1 MRHIIFSI
9 LLTLVLHPT
18 FEALATPQPIEA
30 TKLYNPSRWE
40 DGTIDLTSAGTSN
53 IPTSLTVL
61 QNNSTFVGEVGNSGN
76 HVSIL
81 YYNDLVTSP
90 TTPKVVCI
98 FRGGA
103 DQSRPYS
110 TVFMKSSN
118 PTCNIAANIAQR
130 NKGLV
135 YKNPKCY
142 TGDKVPAAG
151 VSLPAY
157 YNANPGNYPITTPVP
172 LAAGSK
178 NIRMKLDHGDSTSC
192 NTPATCCGDIVSVLA
207 KTTIAAQLDIQSNPP
222 PGPTPVV
229 VQDLTYTAKA
239 SAPSGLKIQYVT
251 GRTIQTIY
259 DQANILIRVS
269 FPAGTTAT
277 SINNSINSTPE
288 SSTLVTSTISG
299 NPNNPQTAPAGP
311 FTLKP

>member
-1 MRHIIFSI
+1 M
-9 LLTLVLHPT
+9 LTLVLHPIT
-18 FEALATPQPIEA
+18 EALATPQPIEA

-40 DGTIDLTSAGTSN
+40 DGTIDLSN
-53 IPTSLTVL
+53 PGNSSIPTSLTVL

-76 HVSIL
+76 HVSVL

-192 NTPATCCGDIVSVLA
+192 NTPATCCGDVVSALA
-207 KTTIAAQLDIQSNPP
+207 KTTIATQLDIQSNPP

-229 VQDLTYTAKA
+229 VQDLTYTAKE
-239 SAPSGLKIQYVT
+239 SAPSGLKIQYISG
-251 GRTIQTIY
+251 GRSVSVDYNPSEKTIKATLPASTKASVLQSALL
-259 DQANILIRVS
+259 AN
-269 FPAGTTAT
+269 PT
-277 SINNSINSTPE
+277 
-288 SSTLVTSTISG
+288 VTSLIISTVSG

>member
-1 MRHIIFSI
+1 MLS
-9 LLTLVLHPT
+9 LVLHPIT
-18 FEALATPQPIEA
+18 EALATPQPIEA

-40 DGTIDLTSAGTSN
+40 DGTIDLTNAGSSN

-61 QNNSTFVGEVGNSGN
+61 QNNSTFVGDVGNSGN
-76 HVSIL
+76 HVSVL
-81 YYNDLVTSP
+81 YYNDLETST

-110 TVFMKSSN
+110 TVFMKNSN

-172 LAAGSK
+172 LAAGAK

-192 NTPATCCGDIVSVLA
+192 NTPASCCGDVASVLA

-222 PGPTPVV
+222 PGPAPVV

-239 SAPSGLKIQYVT
+239 SAPSGLKIQYLIGGRSVVVT
-251 GRTIQTIY
+251 YNSGN
-259 DQANILIRVS
+259 NILTTT
-269 FPAGTTAT
+269 FPVGTTSS
-277 SINNSINSTPE
+277 SINTTINSSPA
-288 SSTLVTSTISG
+288 SNTLVSSTISG